1 MVGLHG
7 IFKRNSTPHNREKG
21 INSCCMTGFCI
32 FRHAAGKCKH
42 RFLKFFGN
50 LCNAGRCFP
59 HDGLTVQ
66 TAFSGDDNICIF
78 YIVGKMCFF
87 QNDVYTGFQSGMEK
101 GEKSKP
107 KATGSPSSCM
117 RGIRFRKAFS
127 GECGIGGKPLIHLL
141 DHGRICAFLRTENG
155 TASLRT
161 AERIC
166 HITGNPKRT
175 LFQFRQHMG
184 V

>member
-1 MVGLHG
+1 MSLLFCVILFYGIYQSASLFCILKRSKHAKYLFHRIGHILFCMIGLHG
-7 IFKRNSTPHNREKG
+7 IFKRNCAPHNREKG

-59 HDGLTVQ
+59 HDGLTIQ

-78 YIVGKMCFF
+78 YIVGKMGFF

-107 KATGSPSSCM
+107 KATGSPAPACA
-117 RGIRFRKAFS
+117 GFVS
-127 GECGIGGKPLIHLL
+127 GKL
-141 DHGRICAFLRTENG
+141 FL
-155 TASLRT
+155 AS
-161 AERIC
+161 AA
-166 HITGNPKRT
+166 
-175 LFQFRQHMG
+175 
-184 V
+184 